1 MLAPHTSRR
10 TYLTQVVW
18 AADTGCF
25 NQGNAFNLDKFFL
38 WLDKMHPLRYTNLF
52 VTAPDV
58 VGDARAT
65 LERSLPVLPLLRA
78 RGWRAA
84 LVGQDGLEDLE
95 VPWDEFDAYFI
106 GGSTDWKLSNAS
118 RDLAWEA
125 AARGKWVHMGRVNSR
140 KRLIKAS
147 EFQCASS
154 DGTLLAY
161 GPTIHLPKLRGWLQ
175 EINHHELA
183 RAA

>member
-1 MLAPHTSRR
+1 MLTPRIGNR
-10 TYLTQVVW
+10 TYLKQMVW
-18 AADTGCF
+18 GADTDCF
-25 NQGNAFNLDKFFL
+25 AQGDKFDLDKFFL

-84 LVGQDGLEDLE
+84 LVGQDGLETLE
-95 VPWDEFDAYFI
+95 VPWEEFDAYFI
-106 GGSTDWKLSNAS
+106 GGSTDWKLSDAS
-118 RDLAWEA
+118 RALAWEA
-125 AARGKWVHMGRVNSR
+125 AERGKWVHMGRVNSR
-140 KRLIKAS
+140 KRLTKAS
-147 EFQCASS
+147 EFRCASA

-175 EINHHELA
+175 EINHHE
-183 RAA
+183 RVWAA